1 MPAVSVVI
9 PSFNRGHLIRAC
21 LASVLAQSFRDLEVI
36 VVDDASTDDTREQ
49 VLSMPDSRV
58 RYIAHTQNQG
68 GAAARNTGI
77 RASGAEFVAFL
88 DSDDIWE
95 PLKLEKQIRM
105 LGEKGDD
112 FGFVYT
118 WFVGRRPDGME
129 VWRMDKTIE
138 GLAQTDLLIENCIGT
153 FSSVVAR
160 RAVLNTVGGLD
171 VKMRSCQDWDLFV
184 RLNEVTKVCCVEE
197 YLVQYIQNR
206 NDANRISASPKSVLL
221 GHRRMLQKIERRF
234 PGMSA
239 ENQVASLTR
248 FSDVYVSVGAVT
260 DAAKAGLSI
269 ISIAPSFRSVLTLV
283 FLFVRTWRRILTRN
297 VGY

>member
-1 MPAVSVVI
+1 
-9 PSFNRGHLIRAC
+9 
-21 LASVLAQSFRDLEVI
+21 
-36 VVDDASTDDTREQ
+36 
-49 VLSMPDSRV
+49 
-58 RYIAHTQNQG
+58 
-68 GAAARNTGI
+68 
-77 RASGAEFVAFL
+77 
-88 DSDDIWE
+88 
-95 PLKLEKQIRM
+95 
-105 LGEKGDD
+105 
-112 FGFVYT
+112 
-118 WFVGRRPDGME
+118 
-129 VWRMDKTIE
+129 MDKTIE

-171 VKMRSCQDWDLFV
+171 VKMKSCQDWDLFV

-260 DAAKAGLSI
+260 DAAKAGLLI